1 MPREEVPMALMR
13 CEDAATRRRRVEM
26 QGFTGLDDRTIRE
39 LDPWLRLSPA
49 LCMSWAAVGTALG
62 SAPVVAAL
70 VPFAVAG
77 AVGTRHPFD
86 VIYERGFRPR
96 LRTPSIPRYP
106 APRRFACAIASAW
119 LAGTAAAFHWRA
131 MTLGYALGA
140 SLVAAAAVPTFS
152 GFCIPSWVYGL
163 AGRRR
168 GEPPAEAATTVER
181 ASVT

>member
-1 MPREEVPMALMR
+1 MGSWEERER
-13 CEDAATRRRRVEM
+13 GD
-26 QGFTGLDDRTIRE
+26 GL
-39 LDPWLRLSPA
+39 
-49 LCMSWAAVGTALG
+49 
-62 SAPVVAAL
+62 
-70 VPFAVAG
+70 F
-77 AVGTRHPFD
+77 
-86 VIYERGFRPR
+86 ERGFRPR
-96 LRTPSIPRYP
+96 LGTPSIPRYP
-106 APRRFACAIASAW
+106 APRGFACAIASAW

-168 GEPPAEAATTVER
+168 GDPPAEAATTVER